1 MQSRFILAL
10 KHIHLHSC
18 FPSVRTHVGG
28 GGPIL
33 KFHCIDTSAKEN
45 SWLIRGKS
53 SARPVRLD
61 GLQILAESRSSAA
74 NATFDKVH
82 FIHKTN
88 EFSLILTEKGLKN
101 T

>member
-1 MQSRFILAL
+1 MNFLDFTKKTLGS
-10 KHIHLHSC
+10 
-18 FPSVRTHVGG
+18 
-28 GGPIL
+28 
-33 KFHCIDTSAKEN
+33 N
-45 SWLIRGKS
+45 RGKS

>member
-1 MQSRFILAL
+1 MAQQNLRKLLA
-10 KHIHLHSC
+10 
-18 FPSVRTHVGG
+18 
-28 GGPIL
+28 
-33 KFHCIDTSAKEN
+33 N
-45 SWLIRGKS
+45 RGKS

-74 NATFDKVH
+74 NATFDKVR